1 MQALETQAIEAQV
14 AAAKV
19 LELEK
24 ELKEVVA
31 QGESLYVET
40 QLSRGN

>member
-14 AAAKV
+14 AVAKV

-24 ELKEVVA
+24 ELKEVVSR
-31 QGESLYVET
+31 GESLYVDT